1 MFNWPNCVKAET
13 FFTGREL
20 LWISFLI
27 GKRLSLLKKLLTNS
41 DITVYVCDEL
51 IQEFK
56 DVSQRGKIRKYIFEQ
71 DIWDTLKIMDAY
83 CHFVSIKTKAQSPIR
98 DAKDSKY
105 KSFASLIGDWAL
117 VFIDTKWQYASII
130 FKVSQMSC
138 SNMYLRIFPL

>member
-1 MFNWPNCVKAET
+1 MKIIIDTN
-13 FFTGREL
+13 

-98 DAKDSKY
+98 DAKDLY
-105 KSFASLIGDWAL
+105 LLSLAETVHADYILTGDKDLL
-117 VFIDTKWQYASII
+117 VLKAHLQT
-130 FKVSQMSC
+130 
-138 SNMYLRIFPL
+138 RILTYSEFSSL